1 MQVLRDE
8 IERRKFL
15 EMKVKEYVGSLVGQN
30 NRLKDSLQRLQV
42 ELEREKPDFSKL
54 REICVLDDDEAEEGS
69 ESEGQI
75 SDL

>member
-1 MQVLRDE
+1 M
-8 IERRKFL
+8 
-15 EMKVKEYVGSLVGQN
+15 
-30 NRLKDSLQRLQV
+30 

-75 SDL
+75 SDLWIELIELIKITKNGFRGRHADFYS